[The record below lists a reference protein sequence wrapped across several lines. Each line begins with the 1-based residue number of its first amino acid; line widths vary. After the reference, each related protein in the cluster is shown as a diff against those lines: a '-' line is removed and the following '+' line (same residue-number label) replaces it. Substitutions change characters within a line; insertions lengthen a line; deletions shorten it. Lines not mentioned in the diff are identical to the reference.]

1 MNHYMLTVVLSLC
14 LLAIV
19 TRAFPF
25 MFTGKLS
32 GNLKMQRLGKR
43 LTAYIMMLLV
53 IYEVNPVS
61 FQSYPFGLPALVSLL
76 VVIIVHLLLHKPL
89 LSMALGTTSFV
100 LLKQFLG

>member
-1 MNHYMLTVVLSLC
+1 MNHYILMVVLSLC
-14 LLAIV
+14 LLTIV
-19 TRAFPF
+19 TRALPF
-25 MFTGKLS
+25 MFTEKLS

-53 IYEVNPVS
+53 IYEVNPAS
-61 FQSYPFGLPALVSLL
+61 FQSYPFGLPALVSLM

-100 LLKQFLG
+100 ILKQFLG